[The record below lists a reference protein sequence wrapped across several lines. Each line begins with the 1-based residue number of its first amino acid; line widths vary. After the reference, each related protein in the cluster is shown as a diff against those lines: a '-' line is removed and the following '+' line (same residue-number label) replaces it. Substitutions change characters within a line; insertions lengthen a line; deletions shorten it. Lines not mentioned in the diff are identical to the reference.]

1 MKNYVHYLDVF
12 ERDGFEKR
20 KKMRRKPKSST
31 GQTTEHL
38 AASADH
44 TELVLKMTYRPARF
58 EAEWLTDYLSGFYD
72 DMQITDVLRN
82 VKGGKEATVYCC
94 RAHPNTGCDLVAAK
108 VYRPQKL
115 RNLRNDA
122 LYREGRVTL
131 DDAGKGIVR
140 GRRPKV
146 AMQKHTHFGQE
157 LRHTSWLGHEY
168 ATMQLLHAAGVSVPR
183 PIASSDNVILMEYV
197 GDETDAAP
205 PLHAVRLE
213 RGEARVLFERLMRDV
228 ETILVNNRIHGDLS
242 AYNVLYWEGAVK
254 IIDFPQAVDPFVNP
268 RAFDLLVRDVTRL
281 CEYFARYG
289 IDVNG
294 ARRAHEMWERCFPV
308 EGIT

>member
-1 MKNYVHYLDVF
+1 MKNYARYLDAY

-20 KKMRRKPKSST
+20 KKMRRQPKSST

-38 AASADH
+38 AESSEHAD
-44 TELVLKMTYRPARF
+44 LVLKMTYRPARF
-58 EAEWLTDYLSGFYD
+58 EAEWLTDYLSGFYNEL
-72 DMQITDVLRN
+72 QISDVLRN

-94 RAHPNTGCDLVAAK
+94 QAHPSTGYELLAAK
-108 VYRPQKL
+108 VYRPRKL

-122 LYREGRVTL
+122 LYREGRITL

-157 LRHTSWLGHEY
+157 LRHQSWLGHEY
-168 ATMQLLHAAGVSVPR
+168 ATMQLLHAAGVDVPK

-197 GDETDAAP
+197 GDEEEAAP
-205 PLHAVRLE
+205 ALHAVRLE
-213 RGEARVLFERLMRDV
+213 RAEAPALFERLMRDV
-228 ETILVNNRIHGDLS
+228 EVMLECGRIHGDLS
-242 AYNVLYWEGAVK
+242 AYNVLYWEGEVK
-254 IIDFPQAVDPFVNP
+254 LIDFPQAVDPYVNP
-268 RAFDLLVRDVTRL
+268 RAFQLLARDVTRL

-289 IDVNG
+289 IAADG
-294 ARRAHEMWERCFPV
+294 RRLAREMWERCIPLAV
-308 EGIT
+308 S